1 MKDVKFSLIFIF
13 CIFVLLSLGITYR
26 LFILQIKNGDY
37 WQAIA
42 KGQQT
47 FIEESVG
54 ERGDFFLEDK
64 DNNRKILAQNI
75 KKNILYVISSK
86 IEDKN
91 KTAEILENILEKPK
105 DEILLEIEKG
115 ETFKKEIN
123 DEQLKEFRK
132 NCNNIKGLYVDE
144 IQKRFYPQNSLASSL
159 IGFVDKEGEGQSGI
173 ERYFNEII
181 KGTEG
186 FKEQE
191 RSPWGF
197 LTLFSN
203 GNKGLNSPEHGS
215 DLVLT
220 LDYNIQFFCEKEL
233 KQAKEKWDIDAGE
246 IIVMEPATGKII
258 SLATFPTFNPNKYG
272 EETNLEIF
280 RNASTQKLFEPGS
293 VFKAITMAAALEE
306 NLITPETTYIDKGFV
321 DLGGPLIYNYEK
333 RVWGKQ
339 TMTNVLEKSINTGAV
354 FVQQKL
360 GTKLFLKYLEK
371 FGLFEKTGI
380 DLQAEEFSLNES
392 LKNGYPRDF
401 ASASFGQGINV
412 TSMQLIRAFSA
423 IANGGN
429 LMKPY
434 IVEKIIKPNGEEIE
448 IKPEIERRVIS
459 KETSDKLTLMLVSV
473 TEDIYARRAQVNGYF
488 VAGKTGTAQVPLEEG
503 GYSKDKT
510 IHTFMGYLPSDDP
523 KFLILVKLENPKGAS
538 ASSYSAAPLF
548 SEIAK
553 YIVNLW
559 QIPPEREAL

>member
-1 MKDVKFSLIFIF
+1 MKDVKFSLVFIF
-13 CIFVLLSLGITYR
+13 CIFVLFSLGITYR

-64 DNNRKILAQNI
+64 NDRKILAQNI
-75 KKNILYVISSK
+75 KKNLLYIIPNK
-86 IEDKN
+86 IEDKSR
-91 KTAEILENILEKPK
+91 TAEILENILQKPK
-105 DEILLEIEKG
+105 DEILSKIEEGK
-115 ETFKKEIN
+115 TFKNEI
-123 DEQLKEFRK
+123 DDGQVKEFRK

-144 IQKRFYPQNSLASSL
+144 IQKRFYPQNSLAASL
-159 IGFVDKEGEGQSGI
+159 VGFVNEAGDGQYGLEG
-173 ERYFNEII
+173 YFNKTI

-197 LTLFSN
+197 LTLFSEN
-203 GNKGLNSPEHGS
+203 EDLNSPKHGS

-220 LDYNIQFFCEKEL
+220 LDYNIQFFCEKKL

-246 IIVMEPATGKII
+246 IIVMDPTTGKII
-258 SLATFPTFNPNKYG
+258 SLATFPTFNPNKYE

-280 RNASTQKLFEPGS
+280 RNASTQRLFEPGS

-306 NLITPETTYIDKGFV
+306 NLVTPETTYIDKGFV
-321 DLGGPLIYNYEK
+321 NLGGPPIYNYEK
-333 RVWGKQ
+333 RVWGEQ

-354 FVQQKL
+354 FVQQEL

-371 FGLFEKTGI
+371 FGFFEKTGI
-380 DLQAEEFSLNES
+380 DLQAEEFSSNEV
-392 LKNGYPRDF
+392 LRNGYPRDF
-401 ASASFGQGINV
+401 ASASFGQGVDV
-412 TSMQLIRAFSA
+412 TSIQLITAFSA

-434 IVEKIIKPNGEEIE
+434 IVQKIIKHNGEEIE
-448 IKPEIERRVIS
+448 IKPEIQRRVIS
-459 KETSDKLTLMLVSV
+459 EETSDKLTSMLVSV
-473 TEDIYARRAQVNGYF
+473 TENIYARRAQVEGYF
-488 VAGKTGTAQVPLEEG
+488 IAGKTGTAQIPLRQG
-503 GYSKDKT
+503 GYSEDKT
-510 IHTFMGYLPSDDP
+510 IHTFIGYLPSDNP
-523 KFLILVKLENPKGAS
+523 KLLILIKLENPKGAS

-559 QIPPEREAL
+559 QIPPER

>member
-1 MKDVKFSLIFIF
+1 MKDIKFSLIFIF
-13 CIFVLLSLGITYR
+13 CIFVFLSLGITYR
-26 LFILQIKNGDY
+26 LYILQIKNGDY
-37 WQAIA
+37 WRAIA

-64 DNNRKILAQNI
+64 DGNRKILAQNI
-75 KKNILYVISSK
+75 KKNLLYIISNK
-86 IEDKN
+86 IEDKD
-91 KTAEILENILEKPK
+91 KTAEILGEILQEPK
-105 DEILLEIEKG
+105 DEILLKMEEGK
-115 ETFKKEIN
+115 TFKKEIN
-123 DEQLKEFRK
+123 DEQVKEFKK
-132 NCNNIKGLYVDE
+132 NCNNIKGLYINE
-144 IQKRFYPQNSLASSL
+144 IQKRFYPQNSLAASL
-159 IGFVDKEGEGQSGI
+159 IGFVNEAGDGQYGI
-173 ERYFNEII
+173 EGYFNKII

-186 FKEQE
+186 FEERK

-197 LTLFSN
+197 LTLFSKN
-203 GNKGLNSPEHGS
+203 EGLNSPKHGS

-220 LDYNIQFFCEKEL
+220 LDYNIQFFCEKKL
-233 KQAKEKWDIDAGE
+233 KQAKEKWNIDAGE

-258 SLATFPTFNPNKYG
+258 SLATFPCFDPNKY
-272 EETNLEIF
+272 EEEANLEIF

-306 NLITPETTYIDKGFV
+306 NLVTPETTYVDKGLIN
-321 DLGGPLIYNYEK
+321 LGGAPIYNYEK
-333 RVWGKQ
+333 RVWGEQ

-354 FVQQKL
+354 FVQQEL

-371 FGLFEKTGI
+371 FGFFEKTGI
-380 DLQAEEFSLNES
+380 DLQAEEFSSNES
-392 LKNGYPRDF
+392 LRNGYPRDF

-434 IVEKIIKPNGEEIE
+434 IVQKIIKHNGEEIE
-448 IKPEIERRVIS
+448 IQPEIERRVIS
-459 KETSDKLTLMLVSV
+459 KETSNKLTSMLVSV
-473 TEDIYARRAQVNGYF
+473 TENIYARRSQVEGYF
-488 VAGKTGTAQVPLEEG
+488 IAGKTGTAQIALERG
-503 GYSKDKT
+503 GYSKDRT
-510 IHTFMGYLPSDDP
+510 NHTFIGYLPSDNP
-523 KFLILVKLENPKGAS
+523 KLLILVKLENPKGVS

-553 YIVNLW
+553 YIVDLW
-559 QIPPEREAL
+559 QIPPER

>member
-26 LFILQIKNGDY
+26 LFILQIKDGDY

-54 ERGDFFLEDK
+54 ERGNFFLEDK
-64 DNNRKILAQNI
+64 NNNRKILAQNI
-75 KKNILYVISSK
+75 KKNILYIIPNK

-91 KTAEILENILEKPK
+91 KTAEILESILQKPK

-115 ETFKKEIN
+115 KTFKKEIN
-123 DEQLKEFRK
+123 DEKVKEFRK
-132 NCNNIKGLYVDE
+132 NYNNIKGLYVDE
-144 IQKRFYPQNSLASSL
+144 IQERFYPQNSLAASL
-159 IGFVDKEGEGQSGI
+159 IGFVNEAGDGQYGI
-173 ERYFNEII
+173 EGYYNEII

-186 FKEQE
+186 FKERK

-197 LTLFSN
+197 LTLFSRDQ
-203 GNKGLNSPEHGS
+203 GLNPPRQGS
-215 DLVLT
+215 DLILT
-220 LDYNIQFFCEKEL
+220 LDYNIQFFCEKKL
-233 KQAKEKWDIDAGE
+233 KEAKEKWDIDAGE
-246 IIVMEPATGKII
+246 IIVIEPTTGKII
-258 SLATFPTFNPNKYG
+258 SLATFPTFNPNKYK

-306 NLITPETTYIDKGFV
+306 RLITPETTYIDKGSV
-321 DLGGPLIYNYEK
+321 SLGGPSIYNYEK

-354 FVQQKL
+354 FVQQEL

-380 DLQAEEFSLNES
+380 DLQAEEFSLNKS

-401 ASASFGQGINV
+401 ASAAFGQGVNI

-429 LMKPY
+429 LMRPY
-434 IVEKIIKPNGEEIE
+434 IVEKIIKYNGEEIE
-448 IKPEIERRVIS
+448 IKPEIQGRVIS
-459 KETSDKLTLMLVSV
+459 KETSDKLNLMLVSV
-473 TEDIYARRAQVNGYF
+473 IEDIYARRAQVDGYF
-488 VAGKTGTAQVPLEEG
+488 VAGKTGTAQIPLEQG
-503 GYSKDKT
+503 GYSKDRT
-510 IHTFMGYLPSDDP
+510 IHTFIGYLPADNP
-523 KFLILVKLENPKGAS
+523 KFLILIKLENPKGVS

-548 SEIAK
+548 SEVAK

-559 QIPPEREAL
+559 QIPPEREEL

>member
-1 MKDVKFSLIFIF
+1 MKDVKFSLILIF
-13 CIFVLLSLGITYR
+13 CIFVVVSLGITYR

-54 ERGDFFLEDK
+54 ERGDFFLVNK

-91 KTAEILENILEKPK
+91 NAAEILENILEKPK

-115 ETFKKEIN
+115 KTFKEEIN

-159 IGFVDKEGEGQSGI
+159 IGFVDKEGEGQYGI
-173 ERYFNEII
+173 EGYFNEIVR
-181 KGTEG
+181 GTEG
-186 FKEQE
+186 FEEQE

-197 LTLFSN
+197 LTLFSKN
-203 GNKGLNSPEHGS
+203 QGLNSPEHGS

-220 LDYNIQFFCEKEL
+220 LDYNIQFFCEKKL
-233 KQAKEKWDIDAGE
+233 KQAKEEWDIDAGE
-246 IIVMEPATGKII
+246 IIVIEPETGKII
-258 SLATFPTFNPNKYG
+258 SLATFPTFDPNKYG
-272 EETNLEIF
+272 EETDLGIF
-280 RNASTQKLFEPGS
+280 LNASTQKLFEPGS
-293 VFKAITMAAALEE
+293 VLKTITMAAALEE
-306 NLITPETTYIDKGFV
+306 NILTPETTYIDKGFV
-321 DLGGPLIYNYEK
+321 NLGGPPIYNYEK
-333 RVWGKQ
+333 RVWGEQ

-354 FVQQKL
+354 FVQQEL
-360 GTKLFLKYLEK
+360 GTKLFLQYLEK
-371 FGLFEKTGI
+371 FGFFEKTGI
-380 DLQAEEFSLNES
+380 DLQAEEFSSNEV
-392 LKNGYPRDF
+392 LRNGYPRDF
-401 ASASFGQGINV
+401 ASASFGQGIET
-412 TSMQLIRAFSA
+412 TSIQLIRAFSA

-434 IVEKIIKPNGEEIE
+434 IVEKIIKDNGEEIE

-459 KETSDKLTLMLVSV
+459 KETSDKITSMLVSV
-473 TEDIYARRAQVNGYF
+473 TEEIYARRSQVEGYF
-488 VAGKTGTAQVPLEEG
+488 VAGKTGTAQIPLQGG
-503 GYSKDKT
+503 GYSEDRT

-548 SEIAK
+548 SQVAK

-559 QIPPEREAL
+559 QIPPER